1 MNILH
6 DVFTLGNKIKLLFHF
21 ENVNEEKDHTNVTNL
36 PKFNKLSD
44 GYRLEAY
51 DISSK

>member
-1 MNILH
+1 MH
-6 DVFTLGNKIKLLFHF
+6 DLFTLGNKIKLLLHF
-21 ENVNEEKDHTNVTNL
+21 ENVNEGKDHMNVTNL
-36 PKFNKLSD
+36 SKFNKLSD